1 MTAPPLVHFLE
12 EQRRHR
18 RTSAVS
24 AALVAEGAGWVSLGA
39 VLLAG
44 VMALSVV
51 GAAATLYALGWL
63 LQKVLVAFPR
73 SRWSVA
79 P

>member
-1 MTAPPLVHFLE
+1 
-12 EQRRHR
+12 
-18 RTSAVS
+18 
-24 AALVAEGAGWVSLGA
+24 

-73 SRWSVA
+73 WVAGLWS
-79 P
+79 